1 MTGEPARVARY
12 ARAVERA
19 LARSSGRAV
28 VMSPRDF
35 SLLTGWLARGV
46 PLALVL
52 EQIELRRSTG
62 RDVRSLAPIAAAV
75 ERAWGAVVDG
85 RSETTRGPEPRAPEA
100 AVPESPDETTLLSL
114 ASPESVAE
122 AERETD
128 RALAPWRARMTPAAY
143 ASTRRRAIL
152 DHLRARRSC

>member
-1 MTGEPARVARY
+1 MSGEPARLARY

-35 SLLTGWLARGV
+35 SLLAGWLARGV

-52 EQIELRRSTG
+52 EQIELRRSKG
-62 RDVRSLAPIAAAV
+62 KDVRSLAPIAAAV

-85 RSETTRGPEPRAPEA
+85 RSEATPGPEPRPREDALPEA
-100 AVPESPDETTLLSL
+100 VDETTLLSL
-114 ASPESVAE
+114 ASPETVA
-122 AERETD
+122 
-128 RALAPWRARMTPAAY
+128 
-143 ASTRRRAIL
+143 
-152 DHLRARRSC
+152 